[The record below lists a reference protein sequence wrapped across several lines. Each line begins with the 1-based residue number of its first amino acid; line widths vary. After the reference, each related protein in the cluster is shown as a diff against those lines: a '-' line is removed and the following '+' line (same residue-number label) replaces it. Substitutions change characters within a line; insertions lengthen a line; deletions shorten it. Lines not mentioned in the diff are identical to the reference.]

1 MAYVLN
7 GGKKRNKEAV
17 VVNSRL
23 DRDGFRDL
31 DEELQ
36 RDIKGQ
42 VTQKTFLL
50 AQVIPVRN
58 RKPKKK

>member
-1 MAYVLN
+1 M
-7 GGKKRNKEAV
+7 

-42 VTQKTFLL
+42 VTQETFLL
-50 AQVIPVRN
+50 AQVIPVRS
-58 RKPKKK
+58 RKTKKKVRGR